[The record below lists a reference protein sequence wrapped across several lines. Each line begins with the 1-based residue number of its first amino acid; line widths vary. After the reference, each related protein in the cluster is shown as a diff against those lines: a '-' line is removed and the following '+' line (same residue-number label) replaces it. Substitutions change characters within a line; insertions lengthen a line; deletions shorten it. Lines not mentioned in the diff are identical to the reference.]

1 MKVAMVLSI
10 LQEMGLTGKSSDDAL
25 AALTV
30 NDMDV
35 NNALDSFFVKIYPGK
50 GRNTIYKKIYV

>member
-1 MKVAMVLSI
+1 MKVAMVLSM

-25 AALTV
+25 AALTA

-35 NNALDSFFVKIYPGK
+35 NSALDSFF
-50 GRNTIYKKIYV
+50 R